1 MINGE
6 KYPFVI
12 YIFGM
17 LGREYLVVLSNFS
30 QLVAAKID
38 KLILYGWGWINDW
51 IVIMVAR
58 SSSRMI
64 CGDRL
69 PSPLWDQDPD
79 WYPESGLG
87 LSQ

>member
-1 MINGE
+1 MPYLTSNLEILAPIPTDLSQWRRSCLGGIKSIMIRTVSTAMINGE

-38 KLILYGWGWINDW
+38 KLILYG
-51 IVIMVAR
+51 
-58 SSSRMI
+58 
-64 CGDRL
+64 
-69 PSPLWDQDPD
+69 
-79 WYPESGLG
+79 
-87 LSQ
+87 